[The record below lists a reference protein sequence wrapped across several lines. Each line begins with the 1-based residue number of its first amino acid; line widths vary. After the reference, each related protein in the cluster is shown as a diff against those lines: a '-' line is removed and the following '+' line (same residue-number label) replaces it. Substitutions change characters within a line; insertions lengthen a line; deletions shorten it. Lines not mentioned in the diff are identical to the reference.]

1 MLALVGSGEYLSPIE
16 PLDRELINRL
26 TAPVR
31 VVCLPTAAGT
41 EGPERIDYWSR
52 LGVEHFAR
60 LGVTVTA
67 LPVIDAASANDPKLA
82 QAVSEANFVY
92 LSGGKPDYLHKTLD
106 GSLVWQ
112 AIQTVEAN
120 GGVLAGCSAGA
131 MIMGEK
137 MLGFRSNAWNEGF
150 NLIPGVIV
158 VPHYDEFKLA
168 EPMMGLIRQLFARDI
183 TMLGIEGYTA
193 LVKTGTQYEVL
204 GSGGV
209 TIWNKLGKTRF
220 TAGALP
226 ANLLA

>member
-1 MLALVGSGEYLSPIE
+1 MLVLVGSGEYLSPIE

-26 TAPVR
+26 AAPVR

-41 EGPERIDYWSR
+41 EGQETINYWSQLGVDHFTR
-52 LGVEHFAR
+52 LGVA
-60 LGVTVTA
+60 VTA
-67 LPVIDAASANDPKLA
+67 LPVIDAASANEPKWA

-92 LSGGKPDYLHKTLD
+92 LSGGKPDYLHKTFE

-112 AIQTVEAN
+112 AIQVVEAN

-137 MLGFRSNAWNEGF
+137 ILGLRTANWHDGF
-150 NLIPGVIV
+150 NYLPGVAV
-158 VPHYDEFKLA
+158 VPHYDELPEVMLA
-168 EPMMGLIRQLFARDI
+168 PLRQIFARDI
-183 TMLGIEGYTA
+183 TIVGVEASTA
-193 LVKTGTQYEVL
+193 LVKNGSNYEVL
-204 GSGGV
+204 GQKGV

-220 TAGALP
+220 TAGPLP